1 MATKKIPYVQ
11 RFTGEVK
18 IVTRAGAK
26 KLNEDWSEVKFL
38 NNEHGKPVMRLE
50 LNGATVDVSENE
62 EAGGSKDG
70 IGTTK

>member
-50 LNGATVDVSENE
+50 LNGATVDVSENNE
-62 EAGGSKDG
+62 QEVVSDG
-70 IGTTK
+70 NGNAE